1 MPLKKT
7 FKKLFRFVM
16 KLTGLFFVT
25 TILVVV
31 IYKFVPVFVTPL
43 VVIRSVEQVFD
54 PDKDLKISK
63 DWVPLRSMSRNLP
76 LAVIAAEDQR
86 FTEHFGLDME
96 AIEKAREYNKKHQG
110 KKVRGASTISQQTA
124 KNVFLWPSRS
134 WIRKGFEVYF
144 TFLIELVWGKK
155 RIMEVYLNVAEM
167 GEGIYGAQAASMN
180 YFKKPA
186 LKLSAKESAAIAACL
201 PNPRRWR
208 PDRPTPYI
216 SKRISWIRR
225 QMDQIEKPAFLS
237 D

>member
-1 MPLKKT
+1 MKKT
-7 FKKLFRFVM
+7 FKKLFRFLL
-16 KLTGLFFVT
+16 KLTWLFFVS

-43 VVIRSVEQVFD
+43 MVIRSVEQVSD
-54 PDKDLKISK
+54 PDREFEMSKKWVRLNLISEK
-63 DWVPLRSMSRNLP
+63 MP

-86 FTEHFGLDME
+86 FMDHFGIDIE
-96 AIEKAREYNKKHQG
+96 AIEKAQEYNRKHKG

-144 TFLIELVWGKK
+144 TFLIEVVWGKK

-167 GEGIYGAQAASMN
+167 GNGVFGAEAASRKF
-180 YFKKPA
+180 FKKPA
-186 LKLSAKESAAIAACL
+186 LKLSANESAAIAACL

-208 PDRPTPYI
+208 PDRPTAYI
-216 SKRISWIRR
+216 SRRAAWIRK
-225 QMDQIEKPAFLS
+225 QMYQIEKPEFLGK
-237 D
+237 